1 MMIFKLILVSFV
13 LVAIAF
19 LAINIKMFVKK
30 GGMFTKSCSSVETG
44 DGKKAGCTCSS
55 SSSADHT
62 KCENYEKHHSNQV
75 KIKDIKLITK

>member
-1 MMIFKLILVSFV
+1 MMILKLMLVSIV

-30 GGMFTKSCSSVETG
+30 GGMFTKSCSSVETD
-44 DGKKAGCTCSS
+44 DGKKVGCTCSS

-62 KCENYEKHHSNQV
+62 KCENYETHHGNQIR
-75 KIKDIKLITK
+75 IKDIKILTK